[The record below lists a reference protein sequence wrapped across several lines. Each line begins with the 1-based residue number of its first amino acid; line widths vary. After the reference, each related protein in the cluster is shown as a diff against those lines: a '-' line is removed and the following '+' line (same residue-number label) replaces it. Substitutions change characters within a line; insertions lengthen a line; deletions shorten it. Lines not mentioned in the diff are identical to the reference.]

1 MKNTEKR
8 IKSFVVH
15 TINFWNCK
23 LFQSLYFISIL
34 IACRYS
40 KIQPN
45 HAKEIEIIRRTTIH
59 YLITVFLV
67 VLSIYTEIFFGWN
80 ILCVCFD
87 FTSRTNY
94 SNIFLYCKILH
105 YKYCFQVNNDLRNI
119 FLLLLVSTISFFE
132 RYRIDSFDILAIY
145 YLRKRL
151 NRYYLLGWS

>member
-15 TINFWNCK
+15 TIHFWNCK
-23 LFQSLYFISIL
+23 LFQSLYF
-34 IACRYS
+34 
-40 KIQPN
+40 
-45 HAKEIEIIRRTTIH
+45 RRTTIH
-59 YLITVFLV
+59 YLITIFWVI
-67 VLSIYTEIFFGWN
+67 LSIYTEIFFGWN

-87 FTSRTNY
+87 FTSRANY